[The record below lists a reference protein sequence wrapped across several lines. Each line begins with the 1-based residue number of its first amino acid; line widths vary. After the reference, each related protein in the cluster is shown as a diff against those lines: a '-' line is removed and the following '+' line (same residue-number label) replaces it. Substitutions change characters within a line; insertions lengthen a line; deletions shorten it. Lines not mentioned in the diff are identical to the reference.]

1 MQALQAV
8 PAPVL
13 QAWLVLARALEP
25 DRPQKPQVHLVPLL
39 LLLRAERQVAPVI
52 ALAVPAVQEAPAQ
65 PVVELLVRVVPVVR
79 EVRLLRVPAGLL
91 QEALPVTV
99 RQAVPERA
107 LVLAVAARRAAPARE
122 DRVNEVSLEC
132 VEDNKLPKN

>member
-1 MQALQAV
+1 M
-8 PAPVL
+8 
-13 QAWLVLARALEP
+13 
-25 DRPQKPQVHLVPLL
+25 
-39 LLLRAERQVAPVI
+39 I
-52 ALAVPAVQEAPAQ
+52 ALAVQAVQEALAQ
-65 PVVELLVRVVPVVR
+65 PVVELLVRVVPVAR
-79 EVRLLRVPAGLL
+79 EVRLLRVPAGPL

-107 LVLAVAARRAAPARE
+107 LVLAVPERRAAQARE